1 MKKKRLLIYVA
12 LLAAFALAC
21 TVQLM
26 PKLIARAED
35 CPDAAVGTASLTDEG
50 DTVFVRMAKFTI
62 GEQTIRAPGFVVA
75 NAAAGENPAA
85 GVDFSALKP
94 ITVGNPLTGT
104 LDKDICV
111 VGDNAVTDLYLGDL
125 TLTDGHQLYSKSSG
139 LNLLGGKLT
148 APKIET
154 PKQISIGSAT
164 VTVNS
169 DLTGFESIDLF
180 VSETANSRIASFGT
194 PASLTVNGSV
204 SQSNTKQSYAINVGN
219 GSSLTITGDF
229 TAKRILVAY
238 ADDNHAR
245 SSVKIGGN
253 LTVTEGNMQSVVL
266 IRSDAEIGG
275 AIKANDCV
283 NLNHGS
289 TLKAKSVE
297 ATMISNETGGS
308 FDIDGDV
315 TLSNYLDCFGY
326 QQTGVCR
333 IGGDLKCSI
342 LNVVGRSADD
352 REKLTVG
359 GSVECEQFGSING
372 ELSLGKGVTK
382 TGGEWTSFFLY
393 NTKAEIGGDVT
404 GHNLDLRNATV
415 VIHGNLTSKGRC
427 VPVRD
432 STLTIDGDTNTIQFN
447 PLGGSVIKIQGSLT
461 EDSLLSLNDNA
472 SLEVGK
478 DTTVSG
484 QFGLNNGAK
493 MTVSGDM
500 TLHGENNAF
509 WRGTELNVTGSVDCG
524 GGPFNAIGSKVTIGG
539 DLTNASS
546 IDATNDWTYG
556 GSTITVNGDAVSND
570 HFTLNPNSTIQTGR
584 DFIYNDVNGKIE
596 GNMIVGRD
604 FVCQKSTNLFPAMN
618 GVRVSG
624 KLQVG
629 RDVLMNNLLL
639 NCDSYLTNLDVNG
652 MIVAHR
658 IADIVKVS
666 GHTDEPYVIEGTSYE
681 TNRNKFSYTV
691 PFDQQVVPLT
701 IGGENYVTDIRDISN
716 KEFTPIRAGD
726 SFTITY
732 ELDGGAFRADA
743 VIAESYN
750 VVIGADLPAE
760 NQLEKRIGFLFGG
773 WYDNA
778 EYTGAPVTQIPEGTV
793 GDMIFYLKWNACDH
807 AASTAQPTC
816 AETAICTICGA
827 EIPTAPH
834 QFTVSLATVAP
845 TCVADGY
852 TTYQCEF
859 CTEMEN
865 RDFVPAL
872 GHVLACD
879 EWVWEADYSSA
890 TAKCHCTRCSDT
902 VELTDNAPAQTVVS
916 EQDCTHPEISIYT
929 ATVTNDDQT
938 FTDTTEPIQTKDALG
953 HDDGRW
959 QIDFEATPD
968 HDGQKSLWCN
978 RCGALLETET
988 FAQHTHETGFERTL
1002 TPATCTEDG
1011 EKGLYCT
1018 HCNALY
1024 DVEAI
1029 PATGHDEG
1037 VWKVDFEPTADH
1049 DGQKTRYC
1057 TKCGAA
1063 LEQETFTQHDH
1074 TLGYEVTLTPATC
1087 TVDGEK
1093 GLVCADCGA
1102 VYATEAIPAAGH
1114 VDGVERT
1121 LTPATCTADGEK
1133 ATCCD
1138 VCGEIIK
1145 TEAIPATGHTPGA
1158 ACILTPA
1165 TCTGDGEK
1173 GVYCDTCGEVI
1184 EVEAIPAA
1192 GHDEGVWKVDFE
1204 PTPEHDG
1211 QKTRY
1216 CTKCGAALETETF
1229 SAHTHTL
1236 GYETVTRKAT
1246 CTKDGEKG
1254 LVCATCGVVYATEVI
1269 PAKGHTEGY
1278 QRIVTPATCTEPGVM
1293 GTFCATCGQRY
1304 AVTEIAAT
1312 GHAFGAWYQNGDGT
1326 HSRDCTRCQLK
1337 ETANCKYTA
1346 TVTEPTC
1353 TEEGFT
1359 TYVCD
1364 DCGYT
1369 YVDDHVDPLG
1379 HDWSAWTDDEND
1391 ETHSH
1396 VCARCGETETE
1407 AHNFGPW
1414 VFNDD
1419 ASFFKNGTKTRTCG
1433 DCGCAETEE
1442 AAHTSTI
1449 ARILLPPIL
1458 WLLSLVRKVVFTGS
1472 FLWYLPWL
1480 NLFPKM

>member
-1 MKKKRLLIYVA
+1 MKKNRLLIYGAV
-12 LLAAFALAC
+12 LLAFVIACGIHLAPQFL
-21 TVQLM
+21 V
-26 PKLIARAED
+26 RAED
-35 CPDAAVGTASLTDEG
+35 YPDAVVGTASLLDEG
-50 DTVFVRMAKFTI
+50 DTVFVRMAKFTF
-62 GEQTIRAPGFVVA
+62 GEQTVPAPGFVVA
-75 NAAAGENPAA
+75 NAAAGENPAQ
-85 GVDFSALKP
+85 GVDFSALTP
-94 ITVGNPLTGT
+94 ITADQPLTGT

-111 VGDNAVTDLYLGDL
+111 VGNNAFTDLYLGDL
-125 TLTDGHQLYSKSSG
+125 TLTEGHRLYSETSG
-139 LNLLGGKLT
+139 LNLLGGKLI
-148 APKIET
+148 APKIDT
-154 PKQISIGSAT
+154 PYQISIGSAN

-180 VSETANSRIASFGT
+180 VSKSANTRIASFGT

-204 SQSNTKQSYAINVGN
+204 SQSNTKQSYAIDVGN
-219 GSSLTITGDF
+219 GSSLTVTGDF

-245 SSVKIGGN
+245 SSVKIGGD

-315 TLSNYLDCFGY
+315 TLSYYLDCFGY

-333 IGGDLKCSI
+333 IGGNLKCSI
-342 LNVVGRSADD
+342 LNVVGRSEDD

-382 TGGEWTSFFLY
+382 TGEGTTSFFLL
-393 NTKAEIGGDVT
+393 NSNAEIGGDVT

-415 VIHGNLTSKGRC
+415 VIHGDLTSKGRC

-432 STLTIDGDTNTIQFN
+432 STLTIDGDTNTKQFN

-500 TLHGENNAF
+500 TLHGANNAF

-524 GGPFNAIGSKVTIGG
+524 GACFNAIGSKVTIGG
-539 DLTNASS
+539 DLTNAAS
-546 IDATNDWTYG
+546 IDATYDPTYG
-556 GSTITVNGDAVSND
+556 GSTITVNGDAVSNG

-584 DFIYNDVNGKIE
+584 DFIYNDINGKIE
-596 GNMIVGRD
+596 GSMIVGRD
-604 FVCQKSTNLFPAMN
+604 FVGQKSTNLFPSMS
-618 GVRVSG
+618 GIRVSG

-639 NCDSYLTNLDVNG
+639 NCDSYPDNLEVNG
-652 MIVAHR
+652 LIVAHR
-658 IADIVKVS
+658 IADIVKID
-666 GHTDEPYVIEGTSYE
+666 GHTNEPYVIEGTSYE
-681 TNRNKFSYTV
+681 TTANKFSYTV
-691 PFDQQVVPLT
+691 PFSQQVILLT
-701 IGGENYVTDIRDISN
+701 IGGENYAVDVRDISN
-716 KEFTPIRAGD
+716 KAFTPIRAGD
-726 SFTITY
+726 TYSITY

-816 AETAICTICGA
+816 SETAICTICGA

-834 QFTVSLATVAP
+834 A
-845 TCVADGY
+845 CV
-852 TTYQCEF
+852 
-859 CTEMEN
+859 
-865 RDFVPAL
+865 
-872 GHVLACD
+872 CD
-879 EWVWEADYSSA
+879 EWIWANDGTSA
-890 TAKCHCTRCSDT
+890 TAKLHCTRCS
-902 VELTDNAPAQTVVS
+902 EPLEETDEAPEQTVIG
-916 EQDCTHPEISIYT
+916 EQDCTHPEISLFK
-929 ATVTNDDQT
+929 ATVVVNDQT
-938 FTDTTEPIQTKDALG
+938 FTQSQRIETKPALG
-953 HDDGRW
+953 HDDGLW
-959 QIDFEATPD
+959 QVDHEATPE
-968 HDGQKSLWCN
+968 HDGQMTRYCN
-978 RCGALLETET
+978 RCGTLLETKT
-988 FAQHTHETGFERTL
+988 FQRHTHEVGFERVL
-1002 TPATCTEDG
+1002 TPATCTEPG
-1011 EKGLYCT
+1011 EKGLYCA
-1018 HCNALY
+1018 HCGALY
-1024 DVEAI
+1024 DVEEI

-1037 VWKVDFEPTADH
+1037 VWKVAFEPTADH
-1049 DGQKTRYC
+1049 DGQKTLYC
-1057 TKCGAA
+1057 TKCGAV
-1063 LEQETFTQHDH
+1063 LDQETFTKHEH

-1087 TVDGEK
+1087 TKDGEK
-1093 GLVCADCGA
+1093 GKVCQLCNT
-1102 VYATEAIPAAGH
+1102 VYETEVIPATGH
-1114 VDGVERT
+1114 VDGVECT
-1121 LTPATCTADGEK
+1121 LTPATCTADGQK
-1133 ATCCD
+1133 ATYCD

-1145 TEAIPATGHTPGA
+1145 TEAIPAAGHTPGVKHV
-1158 ACILTPA
+1158 LTPA
-1165 TCTGDGEK
+1165 TCTKDGEA
-1173 GVYCDTCGEVI
+1173 GIYCETCGELI

-1192 GHDEGVWKVDFE
+1192 GHDAGVWKVDFE
-1204 PTPEHDG
+1204 PTPDHDG

-1216 CTKCGAALETETF
+1216 CTVCGEALETETF
-1229 SAHTHTL
+1229 TKHTHSL
-1236 GYETVTRKAT
+1236 GYETVLRKAT

-1254 LVCATCGVVYATEVI
+1254 LVCAACGVVYATQPI
-1269 PAKGHTEGY
+1269 PAKGHSEGY
-1278 QRIVTPATCTEPGVM
+1278 QRVVTPATCTEPGVM
-1293 GTFCATCGQRY
+1293 GTFCATCGERY
-1304 AVTEIAAT
+1304 AVTEIPAT
-1312 GHAFGAWYQNGDGT
+1312 GHNFGAWFKNGDGT
-1326 HSRDCTRCQLK
+1326 HSRLCDKCGFK
-1337 ETANCKYTA
+1337 ETAACRCTA

-1359 TYVCD
+1359 TYTCD

-1369 YVDDHVDPLG
+1369 YTADFVDPLG
-1379 HDWSAWTDDEND
+1379 HEWGGCVDDGNG
-1391 ETHSH
+1391 ETHT
-1396 VCARCGETETE
+1396 CTCTRCGESETG
-1407 AHNFGPW
+1407 AHAFGEW
-1414 VFNDD
+1414 VFNHD
-1419 ASFFKNGTKTRTCG
+1419 AGLFRNGTKTRTCG
-1433 DCGCAETEE
+1433 DCGCTETET
-1442 AAHTSTI
+1442 AKHTSFF
-1449 ARILLPPIL
+1449 ARIFLPPVL
-1458 WLLSLVRKVVFTGS
+1458 WVLGLLRKVVFTGS

-1480 NLFPKM
+1480 NLKPKM